1 MIVEASKYTP
11 ARPVAGARPA
21 PLGAQGGPSTGS
33 GSGRKTEDRDPKWKT
48 IAQKKPAPGD
58 VNGWADATHVQMQL
72 ACPSI
77 LIPRFRT
84 TFNRPDWVWQELREG
99 GRLRRYLNVE
109 RHTTPNRW
117 RAVARARHGF
127 RQNTKS
133 DVRLRA
139 SIPAVDYFR
148 FAKMDKHFWEDP
160 ANLRSLKRDNP
171 ECATIYD

>member
-1 MIVEASKYTP
+1 VILEASKYTP

-21 PLGAQGGPSTGS
+21 VRGKEEERTPG
-33 GSGRKTEDRDPKWKT
+33 WKKK
-48 IAQKKPAPGD
+48 IQKRPAPGD
-58 VNGWADATHVQMQL
+58 VNGWADTAHVQMQL
-72 ACPSI
+72 ASPSI

-109 RHTTPNRW
+109 RHTTGHRW
-117 RAVARARHGF
+117 RSIARARAGF
-127 RQNTKS
+127 QQNNKS

-139 SIPAVDYFR
+139 SVPALDYFR

-160 ANLRSLKRDNP
+160 ANLKSLKRDNP
-171 ECATIYD
+171 DCATIYD